1 MNINQN
7 QLDGLL
13 NVVSKKLGMSPQDLK
28 QQLESGKF
36 DKALNGM
43 NPKDAATFQQVM
55 QNPKIIEQLMSAPQ
69 AQALYKKIAG
79 EK

>member
-13 NVVSKKLGMSPQDLK
+13 NVVSKKLGMSPQDLR

-69 AQALYKKIAG
+69 AQALYKKITG
-79 EK
+79 DK